1 MTGEEGSALLG
12 LRKTSLRQ
20 QAVAALRRAITTG
33 ELAPGSHLPEIEMSE
48 RLQIGRGTLRE
59 AMRQLQQEGLI
70 TAGAR
75 GRLSVRHMDAEELA
89 DVFAVRGEME
99 ALAARLLA
107 GATAL
112 ERGRAVESLRESLAA
127 MGAADAEN
135 LEARIESDLD
145 FHRRLCRLS
154 GNRTLLHAW
163 LALEGSIRMSILFSG
178 VERAARNMTVERHEE
193 IVLAIESGDPRRAHD
208 VVVDHM
214 ATAVETLTD

>member
-1 MTGEEGSALLG
+1 MATDGGSALLG

-70 TAGAR
+70 TDGPR
-75 GRLSVRHMDAEELA
+75 GRLSVRHMNTEELA
-89 DVFAVRGEME
+89 DGFAVRGELE
-99 ALAARLLA
+99 ALAARLVA
-107 GATAL
+107 ASAD
-112 ERGRAVESLRESLAA
+112 RAASVETLRAALAA
-127 MGAADAEN
+127 MSAADPGD

-145 FHRRLCRLS
+145 FHRTLVRIS

-163 LALEGSIRMSILFSG
+163 IALEGSIRMSLLFSG
-178 VERAARNMTVERHEE
+178 IERATRNMTVARHDE
-193 IVLAIESGDPRRAHD
+193 IVDAITSGEPARAHD

-214 ATAVETLTD
+214 ATAVQTLTSD

>member
-1 MTGEEGSALLG
+1 MTGDEGSALLG

-20 QAVAALRRAITTG
+20 QAVSALRRAITTG
-33 ELAPGSHLPEIEMSE
+33 ELEPGAHLPEIEMSE

-75 GRLSVRHMDAEELA
+75 GRLSVRHMNAEELA
-89 DVFAVRGEME
+89 DVFAVRGELE
-99 ALAARLLA
+99 ALAARLI
-107 GATAL
+107 
-112 ERGRAVESLRESLAA
+112 SLAPDR
-127 MGAADAEN
+127 ADAVAALRRALVTMDGSDPTD
-135 LEARIESDLD
+135 LEARIESDLE
-145 FHRRLCRLS
+145 FHRELCRLS

-178 VERAARNMTVERHEE
+178 VERATRNMTVARHEE
-193 IVLAIESGDPRRAHD
+193 IVGAIESGDPVRAHD

-214 ATAVETLTD
+214 ATAVQTLTVD